1 MSLVVGVMVCV
12 MNNVTCVSGY
22 NPATVAFV
30 PISGWHGDNMLEPS
44 DKMPWFK
51 GWTIDRKEGKVE
63 GKTLIEVIIH
73 RSHIVVFPLP
83 PLVGTNNLAIKRN

>member
-1 MSLVVGVMVCV
+1 MCRA
-12 MNNVTCVSGY
+12 GY

-51 GWTIDRKEGKVE
+51 GWTIERKEGKTE
-63 GKTLIEVIIH
+63 GKCLIEV
-73 RSHIVVFPLP
+73 RLP
-83 PLVGTNNLAIKRN
+83 ASCHVPSSYFTVKSI

>member
-1 MSLVVGVMVCV
+1 MKSRTYIRCDA
-12 MNNVTCVSGY
+12 GY

-63 GKTLIEVIIH
+63 GKTLIEV
-73 RSHIVVFPLP
+73 RSKY
-83 PLVGTNNLAIKRN
+83 NLL

>member
-1 MSLVVGVMVCV
+1 MA
-12 MNNVTCVSGY
+12 GY

-51 GWTIDRKEGKVE
+51 GWTIDRKEGQVE
-63 GKTLIEVIIH
+63 GKTLIEV
-73 RSHIVVFPLP
+73 
-83 PLVGTNNLAIKRN
+83 

>member
-1 MSLVVGVMVCV
+1 MVIFGA
-12 MNNVTCVSGY
+12 GY

-51 GWTIDRKEGKVE
+51 GWTIDRKEGQVE
-63 GKTLIEVIIH
+63 GKTLIEVKYY
-73 RSHIVVFPLP
+73 VFSLFRLFFYLP
-83 PLVGTNNLAIKRN
+83 KMYENTFTDNNNVSGQTEPR

>member
-1 MSLVVGVMVCV
+1 MSRA
-12 MNNVTCVSGY
+12 GY

-51 GWTIDRKEGKVE
+51 GWTIERKEGKTE
-63 GKTLIEVIIH
+63 GKCLIEVCLSTVTS
-73 RSHIVVFPLP
+73 SHFL
-83 PLVGTNNLAIKRN
+83 LFSAYYFYTCFQ

>member
-1 MSLVVGVMVCV
+1 MTLRSNYLH
-12 MNNVTCVSGY
+12 NLDAAGY

-63 GKTLIEVIIH
+63 GKCLIEVPVTH
-73 RSHIVVFPLP
+73 
-83 PLVGTNNLAIKRN
+83 LAIMIYLSRSEHATKEPNMNLSTFL